1 MVKNV
6 PLMLRYLAY
15 IYLSMIVIAA
25 VLIRRREESNDVRL
39 SMLNS
44 FSIGSL

>member
-25 VLIRRREESNDVRL
+25 VLISRREESNDVRL

-44 FSIGSL
+44 FSIGLL